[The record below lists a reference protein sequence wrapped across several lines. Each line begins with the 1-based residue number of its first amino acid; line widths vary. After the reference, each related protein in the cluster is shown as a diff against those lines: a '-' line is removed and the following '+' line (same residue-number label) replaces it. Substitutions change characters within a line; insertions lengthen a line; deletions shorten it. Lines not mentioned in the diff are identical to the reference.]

1 MIVAAHV
8 AKNALDV
15 WGLDKESALHR
26 FFVGEPVSV
35 VAASPD
41 GTHFAAGALSG
52 AVYVWEVSTGALVK
66 TWNAHF
72 KAVSAV
78 SFAAGGSMVITA
90 GEDTVVSAWSMAS
103 LLDPAAAT
111 APPVPTYSWA
121 EHALP
126 VTSLAVGGG
135 PAGGAGGSGL
145 VASASAD
152 RTCKLWTLGGGHLL
166 RSVAFPA
173 ALACV
178 ALDACESTL
187 YAGATDGRVFE
198 VPLNAVAAVPGAGLE
213 SAGSGRVDGSSNRS
227 AGFGAATLE
236 GHARAVTAIACSA
249 DGERVTSS
257 SEDGTCRVWDA
268 ASRQTTHVLRHPK
281 GSPIVALA
289 VAPRARVAGEGA
301 GGAGERRKLAPLA
314 PFSRFAGAGLSAAE
328 GGLAG
333 GKSGGGK
340 SGRLEPW
347 EGAPVVLRGVSV
359 SRDRETGVVLGGDDA
374 LLGGSAPT
382 SIRGATGAANGSGGG
397 GKRDRSDADGPAG
410 EGDDAVAGLR
420 ERLAAAEADAAAARE
435 ETASW
440 KKRHG
445 ELRAFV
451 SEELVDRETKR

>member
-1 MIVAAHV
+1 M
-8 AKNALDV
+8 
-15 WGLDKESALHR
+15 
-26 FFVGEPVSV
+26 GEPVSV

-52 AVYVWEVSTGALVK
+52 AVYVWEVSTGVLAK

-78 SFAAGGSMVITA
+78 SFAAEGSVLVTA

-103 LLDPAAAT
+103 VLDPAAAT

-135 PAGGAGGSGL
+135 PAGGAGGSAL

-152 RTCKLWTLGGGHLL
+152 RTCKIWTLGGGHLL
-166 RSVAFPA
+166 RSVEFPA

-198 VPLNAVAAVPGAGLE
+198 VPLNAVANAGAGL
-213 SAGSGRVDGSSNRS
+213 AGGGDDKRVANAS
-227 AGFGAATLE
+227 GAAAVLE
-236 GHARAVTAIACSA
+236 GHARAVTAIQCSA

-289 VAPRARVAGEGA
+289 VAPRARVAGDGA

-314 PFSRFAGAGLSAAE
+314 PFSRFAGGAGDGS
-328 GGLAG
+328 G
-333 GKSGGGK
+333 GKQG
-340 SGRLEPW
+340 GRLEPW
-347 EGAPVVLRGVSV
+347 EGAPVVLRGV
-359 SRDRETGVVLGGDDA
+359 RFEDGDDDA
-374 LLGGSAPT
+374 RLGGSTPGR
-382 SIRGATGAANGSGGG
+382 IEGGAATVGEKK
-397 GKRDRSDADGPAG
+397 KRERETDGEDDREDS
-410 EGDDAVAGLR
+410 VVGLR

-435 ETASW
+435 ETESW

>member
-1 MIVAAHV
+1 VIVAAHV

-52 AVYVWEVSTGALVK
+52 AVYVWEVSTGALAK

-198 VPLNAVAAVPGAGLE
+198 VPLNAVASAGAGLE
-213 SAGSGRVDGSSNRS
+213 SAGSGRVDGLSNRS

-333 GKSGGGK
+333 GKSG
-340 SGRLEPW
+340 RLEPW

-359 SRDRETGVVLGGDDA
+359 VSDRETAGVLGGDDA

-382 SIRGATGAANGSGGG
+382 RATGAATGSGRG

>member
-1 MIVAAHV
+1 M
-8 AKNALDV
+8 
-15 WGLDKESALHR
+15 
-26 FFVGEPVSV
+26 GEPVSV

-52 AVYVWEVSTGALVK
+52 AVYVWEVSTGVLAK

-78 SFAAGGSMVITA
+78 SFAAEGSVLVTA

-103 LLDPAAAT
+103 VLDPAAAT

-135 PAGGAGGSGL
+135 PAGGAGGSAL

-152 RTCKLWTLGGGHLL
+152 RTCKIWTLGGGHLL
-166 RSVAFPA
+166 RSVEFPA

-198 VPLNAVAAVPGAGLE
+198 VPLNAVANAGAGL
-213 SAGSGRVDGSSNRS
+213 AGGGDDKRVANAS
-227 AGFGAATLE
+227 GAAAVLE
-236 GHARAVTAIACSA
+236 GHARAVTAIQCSA

-289 VAPRARVAGEGA
+289 VAPRARVAGDGA

-314 PFSRFAGAGLSAAE
+314 PFSRFAGGAGDAS
-328 GGLAG
+328 G
-333 GKSGGGK
+333 GKQG
-340 SGRLEPW
+340 GRLEPW
-347 EGAPVVLRGVSV
+347 EGAPVVLRGVRFDDNETDARREGGSTPL
-359 SRDRETGVVLGGDDA
+359 RRIGGGPATGGGEKRERETDGEDDREDSVV
-374 LLGGSAPT
+374 
-382 SIRGATGAANGSGGG
+382 
-397 GKRDRSDADGPAG
+397 
-410 EGDDAVAGLR
+410 GLR

-435 ETASW
+435 ETESW

>member
-1 MIVAAHV
+1 VIVAAHV

-52 AVYVWEVSTGALVK
+52 AVYVWEVSTGALAK

-198 VPLNAVAAVPGAGLE
+198 VPLNAVASAGAGLE
-213 SAGSGRVDGSSNRS
+213 SAGSGRVDGLSNRS
-227 AGFGAATLE
+227 AGFGVATLE

-289 VAPRARVAGEGA
+289 VAPRARVAGDGA

-314 PFSRFAGAGLSAAE
+314 PFSRFAGGAGDAS
-328 GGLAG
+328 G
-333 GKSGGGK
+333 GKQG
-340 SGRLEPW
+340 GRLEPW
-347 EGAPVVLRGVSV
+347 EGAPVVLRGVRFDDNETETRREGGSTPLRRIGGGPATV
-359 SRDRETGVVLGGDDA
+359 GEKRERETDGEDEGEDSVV
-374 LLGGSAPT
+374 
-382 SIRGATGAANGSGGG
+382 
-397 GKRDRSDADGPAG
+397 
-410 EGDDAVAGLR
+410 GLR

-435 ETASW
+435 ETESW

>member
-1 MIVAAHV
+1 M
-8 AKNALDV
+8 
-15 WGLDKESALHR
+15 
-26 FFVGEPVSV
+26 GEPVSV

-52 AVYVWEVSTGALVK
+52 AVYVWEVSTGVLAK

-78 SFAAGGSMVITA
+78 SFAAEGSVLVTA

-103 LLDPAAAT
+103 VLDPAAAT

-135 PAGGAGGSGL
+135 PAGGAGGSAL

-152 RTCKLWTLGGGHLL
+152 RTCKIWTLGGGHLL
-166 RSVAFPA
+166 RSVEFPA

-198 VPLNAVAAVPGAGLE
+198 VPLNAVANAGAGL
-213 SAGSGRVDGSSNRS
+213 AGGGDDKRVANAS
-227 AGFGAATLE
+227 GAAAVLE
-236 GHARAVTAIACSA
+236 GHARAVTAIQCSA

-289 VAPRARVAGEGA
+289 VAPRARVAGDGA

-314 PFSRFAGAGLSAAE
+314 PFSRFAGGAGDGS
-328 GGLAG
+328 G
-333 GKSGGGK
+333 GKQG
-340 SGRLEPW
+340 GRLEPW
-347 EGAPVVLRGVSV
+347 EGAPVVLRGV
-359 SRDRETGVVLGGDDA
+359 RFEDGDDDA
-374 LLGGSAPT
+374 RLGGSTPGR
-382 SIRGATGAANGSGGG
+382 IGGGAATVGEKK
-397 GKRDRSDADGPAG
+397 KRERETDG
-410 EGDDAVAGLR
+410 EDDR

-435 ETASW
+435 ETESW

>member
-1 MIVAAHV
+1 M
-8 AKNALDV
+8 
-15 WGLDKESALHR
+15 
-26 FFVGEPVSV
+26 GEPVSV

-52 AVYVWEVSTGALVK
+52 AVYVWEVSTGVLAK

-78 SFAAGGSMVITA
+78 SFAAEGSVLVTA
-90 GEDTVVSAWSMAS
+90 VEDTVVSAWSMAS
-103 LLDPAAAT
+103 VLDPAAAT

-135 PAGGAGGSGL
+135 PAGGAGGSAL

-152 RTCKLWTLGGGHLL
+152 RTCKIWTLGGGHML
-166 RSVAFPA
+166 RSVEFPA

-198 VPLNAVAAVPGAGLE
+198 VPLNAVANAGAGL
-213 SAGSGRVDGSSNRS
+213 AGGGDDKRVANAS
-227 AGFGAATLE
+227 GAAAVLE
-236 GHARAVTAIACSA
+236 GHARAVTAIQCSA

-289 VAPRARVAGEGA
+289 VAPRARVAGDCA

-314 PFSRFAGAGLSAAE
+314 PFSRFAGGAGDAS
-328 GGLAG
+328 G
-333 GKSGGGK
+333 GKQG
-340 SGRLEPW
+340 GRLEPW
-347 EGAPVVLRGVSV
+347 EGAPVVLRGV
-359 SRDRETGVVLGGDDA
+359 RFDDNETETRREGGSTPLRRIGGDPRRS
-374 LLGGSAPT
+374 GRSA
-382 SIRGATGAANGSGGG
+382 R
-397 GKRDRSDADGPAG
+397 GKRTARTRARTPSSVCASGSPPRRRTRRRRGRRPRAG
-410 EGDDAVAGLR
+410 RRD
-420 ERLAAAEADAAAARE
+420 
-435 ETASW
+435 TASSARSSRRSW
-440 KKRHG
+440 WTGRRSG
-445 ELRAFV
+445 E
-451 SEELVDRETKR
+451 

>member
-1 MIVAAHV
+1 M

-26 FFVGEPVSV
+26 FFVGEPVSI

-52 AVYVWEVSTGALVK
+52 AVYVWEVSTGALAK

-78 SFAAGGSMVITA
+78 SFAAEGSMLITA

-103 LLDPAAAT
+103 VLDPAAAT
-111 APPVPTYSWA
+111 APPVPTHSWA

-135 PAGGAGGSGL
+135 PAGGAGGAGL

-152 RTCKLWTLGGGHLL
+152 RTCKIWTLGGGHLL
-166 RSVAFPA
+166 RSVEFPA

-187 YAGATDGRVFE
+187 YAGVTDGRVFE
-198 VPLNAVAAVPGAGLE
+198 VPLNAVPGAGAGL
-213 SAGSGRVDGSSNRS
+213 AGGSGDDRSETRRVADAS
-227 AGFGAATLE
+227 GAASVLE
-236 GHARAVTAIACSA
+236 GHARAVTAIRCSA

-268 ASRQTTHVLRHPK
+268 ASRQTTHVLRHPQ

-289 VAPRARVAGEGA
+289 LAPRARVAGEGA
-301 GGAGERRKLAPLA
+301 GGASGRKSAPLA
-314 PFSRFAGAGLSAAE
+314 PFSRFAGGAGDA
-328 GGLAG
+328 
-333 GKSGGGK
+333 SGGTLTGK
-340 SGRLEPW
+340 HGTRLEPW
-347 EGAPVVLRGVSV
+347 EGAPVVLRGARAPWSCEA
-359 SRDRETGVVLGGDDA
+359 RGGDDA
-374 LLGGSAPT
+374 RIDASTPLR
-382 SIRGATGAANGSGGG
+382 IGAGRAKVGEKVA
-397 GKRDRSDADGPAG
+397 RAEREG
-410 EGDDAVAGLR
+410 EGDGDDSVAGLR
-420 ERLAAAEADAAAARE
+420 ARLAAAEADAAAARE

>member
-26 FFVGEPVSV
+26 FFVGEPVSA

-52 AVYVWEVSTGALVK
+52 AVYVWEVSTGALAK

-198 VPLNAVAAVPGAGLE
+198 VPLNAVASAGAGLE
-213 SAGSGRVDGSSNRS
+213 SAGSGRVDGLSNRS
-227 AGFGAATLE
+227 AGFGVATLE

-333 GKSGGGK
+333 GKSG
-340 SGRLEPW
+340 RLEPW

-359 SRDRETGVVLGGDDA
+359 VSDRETAGVLGGDDA

-382 SIRGATGAANGSGGG
+382 RATGAATGSGG

>member
-1 MIVAAHV
+1 M
-8 AKNALDV
+8 
-15 WGLDKESALHR
+15 
-26 FFVGEPVSV
+26 GEPVSV

-52 AVYVWEVSTGALVK
+52 AVYVWEVSTGVLAK

-78 SFAAGGSMVITA
+78 SFAAEGSVLVTA

-103 LLDPAAAT
+103 VLDPAAAT

-135 PAGGAGGSGL
+135 PAGGAGGSAL

-152 RTCKLWTLGGGHLL
+152 RTCKIWTLGGGHLL
-166 RSVAFPA
+166 RSVEFPA

-198 VPLNAVAAVPGAGLE
+198 VPLNAVANAGAGL
-213 SAGSGRVDGSSNRS
+213 AGGGDDKRVANAS
-227 AGFGAATLE
+227 GAAAVLE
-236 GHARAVTAIACSA
+236 GHARAVTAIQCSA

-281 GSPIVALA
+281 GSPSVALA
-289 VAPRARVAGEGA
+289 VAPRARVAGDGA

-314 PFSRFAGAGLSAAE
+314 PFSRFAGGAGDGS
-328 GGLAG
+328 G
-333 GKSGGGK
+333 GKQG
-340 SGRLEPW
+340 GRLEPW
-347 EGAPVVLRGVSV
+347 EGAPLVLRGV
-359 SRDRETGVVLGGDDA
+359 RFEDGDDDA
-374 LLGGSAPT
+374 RLGGSTPGR
-382 SIRGATGAANGSGGG
+382 IGGGAATVGEKK
-397 GKRDRSDADGPAG
+397 KRERETDGEDDREDS
-410 EGDDAVAGLR
+410 VVGLR

-435 ETASW
+435 ETESW

>member
-52 AVYVWEVSTGALVK
+52 AVYVWEVSTGALAK

-103 LLDPAAAT
+103 LLDPAAAN

-198 VPLNAVAAVPGAGLE
+198 VPLNAVASAGAGLE
-213 SAGSGRVDGSSNRS
+213 SAGSGQVDGLSNRS
-227 AGFGAATLE
+227 AGFGVATLE

-333 GKSGGGK
+333 GKSG
-340 SGRLEPW
+340 RLEPW

-359 SRDRETGVVLGGDDA
+359 VSDRETAGVLGGDDA

-382 SIRGATGAANGSGGG
+382 RATGAATGSGGG

>member
-1 MIVAAHV
+1 M
-8 AKNALDV
+8 
-15 WGLDKESALHR
+15 
-26 FFVGEPVSV
+26 

-52 AVYVWEVSTGALVK
+52 AVYVWEVSTGALAR

-78 SFAAGGSMVITA
+78 SFAAEGSMLVTA

-103 LLDPAAAT
+103 VLDPAAAA
-111 APPVPTYSWA
+111 APPIPTHSWA

-135 PAGGAGGSGL
+135 PAGGSGGSGL

-152 RTCKLWTLGGGHLL
+152 RTCKIWTLGGGHLL
-166 RSVAFPA
+166 RSVAFPV

-178 ALDACESTL
+178 ALDACESVL
-187 YAGATDGRVFE
+187 YAGAADGRVFE
-198 VPLNAVAAVPGAGLE
+198 VPLNAVAPTG
-213 SAGSGRVDGSSNRS
+213 GSGDDRPSHRRRTLTDPEPS
-227 AGFGAATLE
+227 GAASVLE
-236 GHARAVTAIACSA
+236 GHGRAVTAIQCSA
-249 DGERVTSS
+249 DGERVTTA
-257 SEDGTCRVWDA
+257 SEDGTCRVWDT

-314 PFSRFAGAGLSAAE
+314 PFSRFGGGASGASAGALTGK
-328 GGLAG
+328 GGT
-333 GKSGGGK
+333 
-340 SGRLEPW
+340 RLEPW
-347 EGAPVVLRGVSV
+347 EGAPVVLRGA
-359 SRDRETGVVLGGDDA
+359 RADGDEARGGDDA
-374 LLGGSAPT
+374 RLGRSTPLRIGAGGAK
-382 SIRGATGAANGSGGG
+382 RGE
-397 GKRDRSDADGPAG
+397 KRERARADGEG
-410 EGDDAVAGLR
+410 EGDESVADLR
-420 ERLAAAEADAAAARE
+420 ARLAAVEADAAAARE

-451 SEELVDRETKR
+451 SEELVDRETER

>member
-1 MIVAAHV
+1 M

-26 FFVGEPVSV
+26 FFVGEPVSI

-52 AVYVWEVSTGALVK
+52 AVYVWEVSTGTLAR

-198 VPLNAVAAVPGAGLE
+198 VPLNAVASAGAGLE
-213 SAGSGRVDGSSNRS
+213 SAGSGQVDGLSNRS

-268 ASRQTTHVLRHPK
+268 ASRQTTHVLRHPQ
-281 GSPIVALA
+281 GSPIVSLAL
-289 VAPRARVAGEGA
+289 APRARVAGEGA
-301 GGAGERRKLAPLA
+301 GGASGRKSAPLA
-314 PFSRFAGAGLSAAE
+314 PFSRFAGGAGDA
-328 GGLAG
+328 
-333 GKSGGGK
+333 SGGTLTGK
-340 SGRLEPW
+340 HGTRLEPW
-347 EGAPVVLRGVSV
+347 EGAPVVLRGARAPWSCEA
-359 SRDRETGVVLGGDDA
+359 RGGDDA
-374 LLGGSAPT
+374 RIDASTPLR
-382 SIRGATGAANGSGGG
+382 IGAGRAKVGEKVA
-397 GKRDRSDADGPAG
+397 RAER
-410 EGDDAVAGLR
+410 EGDGDDSVAGLR
-420 ERLAAAEADAAAARE
+420 ARLAAAEADAAAARE

>member
-1 MIVAAHV
+1 M
-8 AKNALDV
+8 
-15 WGLDKESALHR
+15 
-26 FFVGEPVSV
+26 GEPVSV

-52 AVYVWEVSTGALVK
+52 AVYVWEVSTGVLAK

-78 SFAAGGSMVITA
+78 SFAAEGSVLVTA

-103 LLDPAAAT
+103 VLDPAAAT

-135 PAGGAGGSGL
+135 PAGGAGGSAL

-152 RTCKLWTLGGGHLL
+152 RTCKIWTLGGGHLL
-166 RSVAFPA
+166 RSVEFPA

-198 VPLNAVAAVPGAGLE
+198 VPLNAVANAGAGL
-213 SAGSGRVDGSSNRS
+213 AGGGDDKRVANAS
-227 AGFGAATLE
+227 GAAAVLE
-236 GHARAVTAIACSA
+236 GHARAVTAIQCSA

-289 VAPRARVAGEGA
+289 VAPRARVAGDGA

-314 PFSRFAGAGLSAAE
+314 PFSRFAGGAGDGS
-328 GGLAG
+328 G
-333 GKSGGGK
+333 GKQG
-340 SGRLEPW
+340 GRLEPW
-347 EGAPVVLRGVSV
+347 EGAPLVLRGV
-359 SRDRETGVVLGGDDA
+359 RFEDGDDDA
-374 LLGGSAPT
+374 RLGGSTPGR
-382 SIRGATGAANGSGGG
+382 IGGGAATVGEKK
-397 GKRDRSDADGPAG
+397 KREREPDGEDDREDS
-410 EGDDAVAGLR
+410 VVGLR

-435 ETASW
+435 ETESW

>member
-52 AVYVWEVSTGALVK
+52 AVYVWEVSTGALAK

-198 VPLNAVAAVPGAGLE
+198 VPLNAVASAGAGLE
-213 SAGSGRVDGSSNRS
+213 SAGSGQVDGLSNRS
-227 AGFGAATLE
+227 AGFGVATLE

-333 GKSGGGK
+333 GKSG
-340 SGRLEPW
+340 RLEPW

-359 SRDRETGVVLGGDDA
+359 VSDRETAGVLGGDDA

-382 SIRGATGAANGSGGG
+382 RATGAATGSGGG
-397 GKRDRSDADGPAG
+397 RKRDRSDADGPAG

>member
-52 AVYVWEVSTGALVK
+52 AVYVWEVSTGALAK

-198 VPLNAVAAVPGAGLE
+198 VPLNAVASAGAGLE
-213 SAGSGRVDGSSNRS
+213 SAGSGQVDGLSNRS

-328 GGLAG
+328 GGLAA
-333 GKSGGGK
+333 GKSGG

-347 EGAPVVLRGVSV
+347 EGAPVVLRGVSAC
-359 SRDRETGVVLGGDDA
+359 DRETAGVLGRDDA

-382 SIRGATGAANGSGGG
+382 RAMGAATGSGGG

>member
-1 MIVAAHV
+1 M
-8 AKNALDV
+8 
-15 WGLDKESALHR
+15 
-26 FFVGEPVSV
+26 SV

-52 AVYVWEVSTGALVK
+52 AVYVWEVSTGVLAK

-78 SFAAGGSMVITA
+78 SFAAEGSVLVTA

-103 LLDPAAAT
+103 VLDPAAAT

-135 PAGGAGGSGL
+135 PAGGAGGSAL

-152 RTCKLWTLGGGHLL
+152 RTCKIWTLGGGHLL
-166 RSVAFPA
+166 RSVEFPA

-198 VPLNAVAAVPGAGLE
+198 VPLNAVANAGAGL
-213 SAGSGRVDGSSNRS
+213 AGGGDDKRVANAS
-227 AGFGAATLE
+227 GAAAVLE
-236 GHARAVTAIACSA
+236 GHARAVTAIQCSA

-289 VAPRARVAGEGA
+289 VAPRARVAGDGA

-314 PFSRFAGAGLSAAE
+314 PFSRFAGGAGDGS
-328 GGLAG
+328 G
-333 GKSGGGK
+333 GKQG
-340 SGRLEPW
+340 GRLEPW
-347 EGAPVVLRGVSV
+347 EGAPLVLRGV
-359 SRDRETGVVLGGDDA
+359 RFEDGDDDA
-374 LLGGSAPT
+374 RLGGSTPGR
-382 SIRGATGAANGSGGG
+382 IGGGAATVGEKK
-397 GKRDRSDADGPAG
+397 KRERETDGEDDREDS
-410 EGDDAVAGLR
+410 VVGLR

-435 ETASW
+435 ETESW

>member
-1 MIVAAHV
+1 VIVAAHV

-26 FFVGEPVSV
+26 FFVGEPVSA

-52 AVYVWEVSTGALVK
+52 AVYVWEVSTGALAK

-198 VPLNAVAAVPGAGLE
+198 VPLNAVASAGAGLE
-213 SAGSGRVDGSSNRS
+213 SAGSGQVDGLSNRS
-227 AGFGAATLE
+227 AGFGVATLE

-333 GKSGGGK
+333 GKSG
-340 SGRLEPW
+340 RLEPW

-359 SRDRETGVVLGGDDA
+359 VSDRETAGVLGGDDA

-382 SIRGATGAANGSGGG
+382 RATGAATGSGGG

>member
-1 MIVAAHV
+1 M
-8 AKNALDV
+8 
-15 WGLDKESALHR
+15 
-26 FFVGEPVSV
+26 GEPVSV

-52 AVYVWEVSTGALVK
+52 AVYVWEVSTGVLAK

-78 SFAAGGSMVITA
+78 SFAAEGSVLVTA

-103 LLDPAAAT
+103 VLDPAAAT

-135 PAGGAGGSGL
+135 PAGGAGGSAL

-152 RTCKLWTLGGGHLL
+152 RTCKIWTLGGGHLL
-166 RSVAFPA
+166 RSVEFPA

-198 VPLNAVAAVPGAGLE
+198 VPLNAVANAGAGL
-213 SAGSGRVDGSSNRS
+213 AGGGDDKRVANAS
-227 AGFGAATLE
+227 GAAAVLE
-236 GHARAVTAIACSA
+236 GHARAVTAIQCSA

-289 VAPRARVAGEGA
+289 VAPRARVAGDGA

-314 PFSRFAGAGLSAAE
+314 PFSRFAGGAGDGS
-328 GGLAG
+328 G
-333 GKSGGGK
+333 GKQG
-340 SGRLEPW
+340 GRLEPW
-347 EGAPVVLRGVSV
+347 EGAPVVLRGV
-359 SRDRETGVVLGGDDA
+359 RFEDGDDDA
-374 LLGGSAPT
+374 RLGGSTPGR
-382 SIRGATGAANGSGGG
+382 IGGGAATVGEKK
-397 GKRDRSDADGPAG
+397 KRERETDGEDDRENS
-410 EGDDAVAGLR
+410 VVGLR

-435 ETASW
+435 ETESW

>member
-1 MIVAAHV
+1 M
-8 AKNALDV
+8 
-15 WGLDKESALHR
+15 
-26 FFVGEPVSV
+26 

-52 AVYVWEVSTGALVK
+52 AVYVWEVSTGALAR

-78 SFAAGGSMVITA
+78 SFAAEGSMLVTA

-103 LLDPAAAT
+103 VLDPAAAA
-111 APPVPTYSWA
+111 APPVPTHSWA

-135 PAGGAGGSGL
+135 PAGGSGGSGL

-152 RTCKLWTLGGGHLL
+152 RTCKIWTLGGGHLL
-166 RSVAFPA
+166 RSVAFPV

-178 ALDACESTL
+178 ALDACESVL
-187 YAGATDGRVFE
+187 YAGAADGRVFE
-198 VPLNAVAAVPGAGLE
+198 VPLNAVAPTG
-213 SAGSGRVDGSSNRS
+213 GSGDDRPSHRRRTLTDPEPS
-227 AGFGAATLE
+227 GAASVLE
-236 GHARAVTAIACSA
+236 GHGRAVTAIQCSA
-249 DGERVTSS
+249 DGERVTTA
-257 SEDGTCRVWDA
+257 SEDGTCRVWDT

-374 LLGGSAPT
+374 LLGESAPT

>member
-1 MIVAAHV
+1 
-8 AKNALDV
+8 
-15 WGLDKESALHR
+15 
-26 FFVGEPVSV
+26 
-35 VAASPD
+35 
-41 GTHFAAGALSG
+41 
-52 AVYVWEVSTGALVK
+52 
-66 TWNAHF
+66 
-72 KAVSAV
+72 
-78 SFAAGGSMVITA
+78 
-90 GEDTVVSAWSMAS
+90 MAS

-198 VPLNAVAAVPGAGLE
+198 VPLNAVASAGAGLE
-213 SAGSGRVDGSSNRS
+213 SAGSGQVDGLSNRS

-333 GKSGGGK
+333 GKSGG

-347 EGAPVVLRGVSV
+347 EGAPVVLRGVSAC
-359 SRDRETGVVLGGDDA
+359 DRETAGVLGRDDA

-382 SIRGATGAANGSGGG
+382 RATCAATGSGGG

>member
-52 AVYVWEVSTGALVK
+52 AVYVWEVSTGALAK

-198 VPLNAVAAVPGAGLE
+198 VPLNAVASAGAGLE
-213 SAGSGRVDGSSNRS
+213 SAGSGQVDGLSNRS
-227 AGFGAATLE
+227 AGFGVATLE

-333 GKSGGGK
+333 GKSG
-340 SGRLEPW
+340 RLEPW

-359 SRDRETGVVLGGDDA
+359 VSDRETAGVLGGDDA

-382 SIRGATGAANGSGGG
+382 RATGAATGSGGG

>member
-1 MIVAAHV
+1 M
-8 AKNALDV
+8 
-15 WGLDKESALHR
+15 
-26 FFVGEPVSV
+26 GEPVSV

-52 AVYVWEVSTGALVK
+52 AVYVWEVSTGVLAK

-78 SFAAGGSMVITA
+78 SFAAEGSVLVTA

-103 LLDPAAAT
+103 VLDPAAAT

-135 PAGGAGGSGL
+135 PAGGAGGSAL

-152 RTCKLWTLGGGHLL
+152 RTCKIWTLGGGHLL
-166 RSVAFPA
+166 RSVEFPA

-198 VPLNAVAAVPGAGLE
+198 VPLNAVANAGAGL
-213 SAGSGRVDGSSNRS
+213 AGGGDDKRVANAS
-227 AGFGAATLE
+227 GAAAVLE
-236 GHARAVTAIACSA
+236 GHARAVTAIQCSA

-289 VAPRARVAGEGA
+289 VAPRARVAGDGA

-314 PFSRFAGAGLSAAE
+314 PFSRFAGGAGDGS
-328 GGLAG
+328 G
-333 GKSGGGK
+333 GKQG
-340 SGRLEPW
+340 GRLEPW
-347 EGAPVVLRGVSV
+347 EGAPVVLRGV
-359 SRDRETGVVLGGDDA
+359 RFEDGDDDA
-374 LLGGSAPT
+374 RLGGSTPGR
-382 SIRGATGAANGSGGG
+382 IKGGAATVGEKK
-397 GKRDRSDADGPAG
+397 KRERETDGEDDREDS
-410 EGDDAVAGLR
+410 VVGLR

-435 ETASW
+435 ETESW